1 MLAKMAAG
9 YRKSGRMAMVLGKTI
24 HLYGVSRK
32 QFLAEKNWV
41 QHELKH
47 IEQFER
53 LGFIRFLTLYIW
65 LSIKYGYYNH
75 PMEQEARNAESDF
88 VEAQKYYW

>member
-32 QFLAEKNWV
+32 QFLAERNWV

-53 LGFIRFLTLYIW
+53 LGYLRFLARYAW
-65 LSIKYGYYNH
+65 LSYKYGYYNH
-75 PMEQEARNAESDF
+75 PMEQEARRAEK
-88 VEAQKYYW
+88 EPLGTQKYYW